1 MVAVGEFPGVTFAW
15 VWADSTS
22 LLPGS
27 ARSLFIFSQTFPT
40 NKNSDPATFDCC
52 ISTPDFAIMPTLL
65 NCYQMRGI
73 IQLMTL
79 LTNFTQ
85 RSIFIIQSPPRHI
98 NWFVLVTKS
107 CFSPPKDRRRPRSPA
122 QTSSPCSHRSRS
134 RSSRRRSASS
144 TTTRTESSPPP
155 TWKRPLRYN
164 THFKIQQEEND
175 A

>member
-1 MVAVGEFPGVTFAW
+1 MP

-52 ISTPDFAIMPTLL
+52 ISTPAFANMPTLS
-65 NCYQMRGI
+65 NCYQIRGI

-79 LTNFTQ
+79 SPNFTQ
-85 RSIFIIQSPPRHI
+85 RSIFNLLTVISIDLSKFLNSHCLP
-98 NWFVLVTKS
+98 

-122 QTSSPCSHRSRS
+122 QTSSPCSHRNRS

-155 TWKRPLRYN
+155 T
-164 THFKIQQEEND
+164 
-175 A
+175 